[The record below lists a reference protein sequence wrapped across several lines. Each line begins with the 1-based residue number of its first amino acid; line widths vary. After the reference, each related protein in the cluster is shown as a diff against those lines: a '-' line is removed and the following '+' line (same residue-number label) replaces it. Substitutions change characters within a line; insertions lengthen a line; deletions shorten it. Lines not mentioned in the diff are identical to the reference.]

1 MNWLFMANRVKCKI
15 MDMLVEINITSSSYQ
30 RLFHSHHP
38 SFDYQCDVST
48 SLHLQGTDTRGSL
61 RAGDDCVNIKTY
73 SFNASI
79 MSLTV
84 HNVTAVDVR

>member
-1 MNWLFMANRVKCKI
+1 MQNYGHVGLNKHCIKQLSEPV
-15 MDMLVEINITSSSYQ
+15 
-30 RLFHSHHP
+30 
-38 SFDYQCDVST
+38 SFPPPHLRSQCDVCT
-48 SLHLQGTDTRGSL
+48 SMHLQGTDTRGSL